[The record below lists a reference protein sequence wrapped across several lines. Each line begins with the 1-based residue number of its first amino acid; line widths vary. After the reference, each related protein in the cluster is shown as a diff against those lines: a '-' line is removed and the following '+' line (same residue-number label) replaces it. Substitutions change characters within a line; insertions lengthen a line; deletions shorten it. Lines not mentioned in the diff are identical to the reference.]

1 MLNAHTGVYIGQPVA
16 AEFARSTHALNHAI
30 GLPGQGGGAR
40 RKVCPRH
47 CDRVYPAQS
56 EGLTTGWAK

>member
-30 GLPGQGGGAR
+30 GLPGTPRGSAQGQGGGAGQ
-40 RKVCPRH
+40 
-47 CDRVYPAQS
+47 RVARDPAA
-56 EGLTTGWAK
+56 LR